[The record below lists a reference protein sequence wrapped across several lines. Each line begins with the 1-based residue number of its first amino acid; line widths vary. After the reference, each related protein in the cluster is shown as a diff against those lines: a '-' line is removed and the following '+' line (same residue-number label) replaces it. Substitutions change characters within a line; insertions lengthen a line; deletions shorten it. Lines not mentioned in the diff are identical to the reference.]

1 MEAVWIALIVATGG
15 AATTILT
22 VWLTGRQVR
31 AGKDQDYKR
40 QDEVAAQAAEA
51 AKLLAERQDAA
62 EAKADEV
69 VRQAAEAARLN
80 EERQDA
86 IQKQT
91 AEAAKLLLAAN
102 ERVAEQSAHA
112 SEVTNGKLNQI
123 HELVNS
129 NLTVQ
134 MSENHQALMQQFIL
148 MKEIIRL
155 NRLAGQEPSQEAL
168 DAAKAIAIRINELG
182 AQLNDRAKAT
192 EIADKKVHDGA

>member
-91 AEAAKLLLAAN
+91 AEAAKLLLASN
-102 ERVAEQSAHA
+102 KEVAQQAVQA
-112 SEVTNGKLNQI
+112 ALLTNGKLNQI

-129 NLTVQ
+129 NLSAQ
-134 MSENHQALMQQFIL
+134 MSEAHTALAQQLVL
-148 MKEIIRL
+148 MNEIVRL
-155 NRLAGQEPSQEAL
+155 NQEAGREPSKSAL
-168 DAAKAIAIRINELG
+168 DAIIAIQQRVAELG
-182 AQLNDRAKAT
+182 AQLHDRATAT
-192 EIADKKVHDGA
+192 VVADARTERT